1 MSAKPHPFGGEGV
14 GTAGGGQPEPR
25 LDVPELWLFP
35 HGVQITCTV
44 PVGSWKS
51 SLTVVSLHFLI
62 FKMDIV
68 VLIS

>member
-25 LDVPELWLFP
+25 LDVPKLWLFP

-44 PVGSWKS
+44 TCGILEKLLNCREPPFPY
-51 SLTVVSLHFLI
+51 L
-62 FKMDIV
+62 
-68 VLIS
+68 